1 MMKRMMLAVVF
12 TLFTLSACGSSDKP
26 EASPST
32 PTATQETTPSATPT
46 VFEPPKLESLIVAP
60 GGVGPLDV
68 GMTVEQALATQVAQR
83 RKTSEDDGCDLP
95 ELQWHT
101 SYQDAL
107 DVWIGEDGKIVSIG
121 VFEPGPHTIDG
132 IGVGS
137 TMADI
142 SRVYENA
149 EMESAGFDQTGV
161 FVTDG
166 SQWLGFLFN
175 EKLEDM
181 KRTAVVKFLE
191 VTGENKPSLMRTGC

>member
-1 MMKRMMLAVVF
+1 MMKRMMLAVVL

-32 PTATQETTPSATPT
+32 PTATQETTPIPTPT

-60 GGVGPLDV
+60 GGIGPLEV

-83 RKTSEDDGCDLP
+83 RQTSEDDGCDLP
-95 ELQWHT
+95 ELTWHK

-107 DVWIGEDGKIVSIG
+107 DVWVGENGKIVSIG
-121 VFEPGPHTIDG
+121 VYEPGPHTVEG

-142 SRVYENA
+142 SRAYENA
-149 EMESAGFDQTGV
+149 EMLSAGYDQTGV
-161 FVTDG
+161 FITDG
-166 SQWLGFLFN
+166 SQWLGFLFD
-175 EKLEDM
+175 EKIDNI
-181 KRTAVVKFLE
+181 KRTSVIQFLE